1 MQNDTKKFYWIK
13 LKTDFFNREDIDFM
27 LSQPNGC
34 QYVVLYQMLCL
45 NTANTSGELINKIGE
60 MIVPYNIEKIV
71 RDTKYFDFDTVAVAL
86 ELYKKLGLIYEQE
99 DGNLKITDVERMIG
113 SESASREA
121 IKKREQR
128 LKKKIEGTQEGTN
141 CPIEYR
147 DKSIDIRYKI
157 LDNNKKEN
165 EKHCYG
171 EFKRVKLTDKEY
183 LKLTEDYGEEFIKKQ
198 INLLDEYIESNNNKN
213 KYSNFN
219 LVLRKAIRENWFKE
233 KIKKEEP
240 LPDWYGKDF
249 ENEKNEE
256 AEDVERRFLE
266 SLEES
271 QKY

>member
-86 ELYKKLGLIYEQE
+86 ELYKKLSLIYEQE

-157 LDNNKKEN
+157 LDNNKKEIYK
-165 EKHCYG
+165 EKFE
-171 EFKRVKLTDKEY
+171 EFYKNYPKKLKKAEVEKWFKKNNPNDELFKTIMTQLEKFKKSKEWKEQQYIPYPSTWLNQKRWEDEIKTQEDIDKEI
-183 LKLTEDYGEEFIKKQ
+183 LKY
-198 INLLDEYIESNNNKN
+198 
-213 KYSNFN
+213 
-219 LVLRKAIRENWFKE
+219 
-233 KIKKEEP
+233 
-240 LPDWYGKDF
+240 
-249 ENEKNEE
+249 
-256 AEDVERRFLE
+256 
-266 SLEES
+266 LEEEE
-271 QKY
+271 